1 MAAAPWKWDITP
13 PCLPA
18 GWRFP
23 FSGGAPWSPDRASPT
38 PPPYKRQPSCAQGCC
53 QAQGLEKSPSCF
65 CTMQALQT
73 LPCPGWQ
80 QRWTPSLG
88 PSTQG
93 WLGFPVGRGGQG
105 HSTLRQLLATQDL
118 GPAGR
123 PSVSAPGRLPAPS
136 ERPAVSDVL
145 LACPASSPV
154 GLTWATARPLSH
166 AAPDTLWAPLSSQR
180 RLGLGWLPFLHGDR
194 TPVTCCSATDSCGV
208 QAPGFVVD
216 VEGGGEGGASAAPS
230 QGNSEMLW
238 KTVSTQLRIRKCLA
252 GRLLSLL
259 KPCLPGSSEAVS
271 TGEIH

>member
-1 MAAAPWKWDITP
+1 MGAPLGALITP
-13 PCLPA
+13 PPPA
-18 GWRFP
+18 
-23 FSGGAPWSPDRASPT
+23 
-38 PPPYKRQPSCAQGCC
+38 PPYKRQPSCAQGCC
-53 QAQGLEKSPSCF
+53 QAQGLEKSPSCL
-65 CTMQALQT
+65 CMMQALQT

-80 QRWTPSLG
+80 QRGTPSLG

-93 WLGFPVGRGGQG
+93 WLGCPVERGGQG
-105 HSTLRQLLATQDL
+105 HSTLRLADGGRIRSPRGSRASSSGRGQLPATQDP

-145 LACPASSPV
+145 LPCPASSPV

-180 RLGLGWLPFLHGDR
+180 RLGLGWLHFLHGDR
-194 TPVTCCSATDSCGV
+194 TPVTRYSAPDSCGV
-208 QAPGFVVD
+208 QAPGFAVD

-230 QGNSEMLW
+230 QGNSETLW
-238 KTVSTQLRIRKCLA
+238 KTGSTQLRIPKRLA

-259 KPCLPGSSEAVS
+259 KPCLSGSSEAVS
-271 TGEIH
+271 TREIH